1 MSPRREPLL
10 WLQCLA
16 LGAIPL
22 ELLLIRLLLA
32 GADPGPVP
40 GIERLLLWGVGV
52 VAPAVAL
59 WKRPADWGSLL
70 LVRRPTNG
78 RGAEQQQLSS
88 AQSNRLSGL
97 GAVTAAVVLLPLL
110 WWLDDSAVLVG
121 EFSPVSSQSRLV
133 TLLLSTPL
141 LAVIVW
147 QVQQLVQACTW
158 LITDQI
164 QSDGDGSRFSA
175 SELTQKRSS
184 FGLQVLELQP
194 LSWPD
199 PVSRSS
205 TSQPDDPSVSTA
217 VTAEPDQAGEENK
230 GTDLDAEI
238 AEADPSV
245 ATAVSIEPD
254 QAAEESEG
262 ASLDTQ
268 VTELDAVPSGETER
282 HGEEPQPS
290 GGSESEPENPPE
302 APPGGA

>member
-78 RGAEQQQLSS
+78 RGEEQQQLSS
-88 AQSNRLSGL
+88 AQSHRLSGL

-147 QVQQLVQACTW
+147 QVQQLVQASTW

-164 QSDGDGSRFSA
+164 QADGDGSRFSA
-175 SELTQKRSS
+175 SELTQQRSS

-199 PVSRSS
+199 PLPRST
-205 TSQPDDPSVSTA
+205 TSQPVDPSVSAA
-217 VTAEPDQAGEENK
+217 VA
-230 GTDLDAEI
+230 
-238 AEADPSV
+238 
-245 ATAVSIEPD
+245 IEPD

-262 ASLDTQ
+262 TSLDAQ

-282 HGEEPQPS
+282 HGEKPEPS

>member
-88 AQSNRLSGL
+88 AQSNRLSGF

-147 QVQQLVQACTW
+147 QVQQLVQASTW

-164 QSDGDGSRFSA
+164 TTEGDGTPFST
-175 SELTQKRSS
+175 TQLMQERSS
-184 FGLQVLELQP
+184 FGLQLLELPP
-194 LSWPD
+194 LTWPD
-199 PVSRSS
+199 PAAKPS
-205 TSQPDDPSVSTA
+205 PDAPSVETPSVSAA
-217 VTAEPDQAGEENK
+217 VA
-230 GTDLDAEI
+230 
-238 AEADPSV
+238 
-245 ATAVSIEPD
+245 IEPD

-262 ASLDTQ
+262 ASLD
-268 VTELDAVPSGETER
+268 
-282 HGEEPQPS
+282 
-290 GGSESEPENPPE
+290 
-302 APPGGA
+302 